1 MLRGVHASEFGA
13 YPDLPQWHGDLHKR
27 KRSGGRRKI
36 FRGKRA
42 HEMGSDPAATVIGE
56 PRIVAKRARGGTIK
70 FSVLATKFV
79 NVTDPAT
86 LKTEKTEIRSVVK
99 NPANVDYQRRG
110 VITKGAILETPLGQ
124 ARVTSRP
131 GQHGVVNAILVQKT

>member
-1 MLRGVHASEFGA
+1 
-13 YPDLPQWHGDLHKR
+13 
-27 KRSGGRRKI
+27 
-36 FRGKRA
+36 
-42 HEMGSDPAATVIGE
+42 MGSDPAATVVGE
-56 PRIVAKRARGGTIK
+56 PRIVSKRGRGGNIK
-70 FSVLATKFV
+70 LSVLATNFA

-86 LKTEKTEIRSVVK
+86 GKTEKTEIRSVVK

-110 VITKGAILETPLGQ
+110 VITNGAILETPLGQ

>member
-1 MLRGVHASEFGA
+1 
-13 YPDLPQWHGDLHKR
+13 
-27 KRSGGRRKI
+27 
-36 FRGKRA
+36 
-42 HEMGSDPAATVIGE
+42 MGSDQAATVVGE
-56 PRIVAKRARGGTIK
+56 PRIVSKRGRGGNIK
-70 FSVLATKFV
+70 LSALATKFA

-86 LKTEKTEIRSVVK
+86 GKTEKTEIKSVVK

>member
-1 MLRGVHASEFGA
+1 M
-13 YPDLPQWHGDLHKR
+13 PQWHGDLHKR

-56 PRIVAKRARGGTIK
+56 PRIVAKRARGGTVK
-70 FSVLATKFV
+70 LSVLAAKFA

-86 LKTEKTEIRSVVK
+86 GKTEKSEIKSVLK

-110 VITKGAILETPLGQ
+110 VITKGAILETALGQ

-131 GQHGVVNAILVQKT
+131 GQHGVVNAILVQKS